1 MISKMP
7 VTEEEFLE
15 VNGVGL
21 AKLERYGEPF
31 LEEIRA
37 FQQEQVE
44 SSKGSYPFLIVCLH
58 V

>member
-44 SSKGSYPFLIVCLH
+44 SKEG
-58 V
+58 